1 MDINY
6 RVATGVIV
14 KEYLEEKNISQKEL
28 SKILGISERY
38 VSDILNGKRELT
50 EDIAMALEKVLP
62 EIPASYWLNLE
73 SKYREFLEREND
85 KDKLGNYNL
94 EKISKRFKFS
104 EVFKGLNWDLAKQAS
119 EMLKILKINKFDV
132 FDSTYSN
139 LQVDFFEDG
148 GEKEAIAIWLSLCEE
163 EADLQ
168 SEDIEGI
175 DYSHERLEEKLHLF
189 KKIAYNNNLDN
200 TLKSCKKLCNQ
211 LGIYFVE
218 LEAISNSKVR
228 GALLTYNNHPAIF
241 ISRRFKSHDH
251 VWFAIAHELGHLLKH
266 YKTNDL
272 MISFEEE
279 KPDIKEEEANE
290 FARNLFIAQS
300 DYDKFVEKGD
310 FSSKAI
316 ELFSAKNRILS
327 GILVARL
334 QHDRY
339 ISMSMM
345 NYKKSR

>member
-6 RVATGVIV
+6 MVATGVII
-14 KEYLEEKNISQKEL
+14 KEYLEEKNITQKEL
-28 SKILGISERY
+28 SKILGISEQY
-38 VSDILNGKRELT
+38 VSDLLNGKRELS
-50 EDIAMALEKVLP
+50 EDIALGLEKILP

-73 SKYREFLEREND
+73 SKYRDFIARKND
-85 KDKLGNYNL
+85 ESRLGNYNL
-94 EKISKRFKFS
+94 EEIAKRFKFS

-119 EMLKILKINKFDV
+119 EMLKILKINTFDV
-132 FDSTYSN
+132 FDSAYSN

-148 GEKEAIAIWLSLCEE
+148 GEKEAIAIWLGLCEE

-168 SEDIEGI
+168 SEDVEGK
-175 DYSHERLEEKLHLF
+175 DYSCEKLEDKLHLF
-189 KKIAYNNNLDN
+189 KKIAYNDNLDN

-211 LGIYFVE
+211 LGIYFVQ

-228 GALLTYNNHPAIF
+228 GALVTYNNHPAIF

-272 MISFEEE
+272 IISYEEE
-279 KPDIKEEEANE
+279 TLDTKEEEANE
-290 FARNLFIAQS
+290 FARNFFIPQS

-310 FSSKAI
+310 FSSRTI
-316 ELFSAKNRILS
+316 EKFSAKNRILS

-334 QHDRY
+334 QHDGY
-339 ISMSMM
+339 IAMSRM